1 MASESDIEQFIRR
14 VTRVTSLNLTAR
26 DVETLEYKNTIRE
39 LIKQHISYGIDWKQA
54 TTNTVDKDVIN
65 SKISYIRRVSNL
77 DDLYRN
83 KIKGPGE
90 FLLFLIIDDAILLPD
105 KQGEV
110 DMRVGNKEY
119 QVKSYR
125 TSDEYVK
132 DIRLSGFEVSSIA
145 NDLMKLKEMVGLGKS
160 SGVTKREIDVIKQK
174 SKSAFDLIELK
185 YKTLIY
191 EEYFKPVEF
200 IVFDSGT
207 QLIKTVKRVKMED
220 ISINRYESG
229 TIRPDIKI

>member
-1 MASESDIEQFIRR
+1 MANESDIEQFIRR
-14 VTRVTSLNLTAR
+14 VTRVTSLNLAAR
-26 DVETLEYKNTIRE
+26 DVETLEYKDTIRE
-39 LIKQHISYGIDWKQA
+39 LVKQHISYGIDWKQA
-54 TTNTVDKDVIN
+54 TTNMVDKDVIN
-65 SKISYIRRVSNL
+65 AKINYIRGVSNL
-77 DDLYRN
+77 DDLFRN

-90 FLLFLIIDDAILLPD
+90 FLLFLIIDNAILLPD
-105 KQGEV
+105 RQGEV
-110 DMRVGNKEY
+110 DMQVGDKKY

-145 NDLMKLKEMVGLGKS
+145 NDLMKLKEMVGLGNGN
-160 SGVTKREIDVIKQK
+160 GVTKREIDTIKQK
-174 SKSAFDLIELK
+174 GGAVFDVIEQK

-191 EEYFKPVEF
+191 EQYFKPVEF
-200 IVFDSGT
+200 IVFDSNT
-207 QLIKTVKRVKMED
+207 KLVKTIKHVKIDD